1 MLPRPLRLRQA
12 AEFERVRAVGRAW
25 RHPLV
30 MLSAAPNGLP
40 HNRYGF
46 VTSKRIGNAVQRNRA
61 RRLLREATR
70 HLHNGRLKTG
80 WDVVWIA
87 RDDLARQPYSKVAQV
102 LEELCRRADLL
113 AKPSE
118 E

>member
-12 AEFERVRAVGRAW
+12 AEFERVRAVGRVW
-25 RHPLV
+25 RHPWV
-30 MLSAAPNGLP
+30 TLSAAPNGLP
-40 HNRYGF
+40 HNRYGC

-70 HLHNGRLKTG
+70 HLHDGRLKTG
-80 WDVVWIA
+80 WDIVYIA
-87 RDDLARQPYSKVAQV
+87 RDDLARQTYQQVVQV
-102 LEELCRRADLL
+102 LEELYRRADLL